1 MKAQSILALVALIG
15 SASSLLVTGCVSKNS
30 SGGGSAQPGYYSR
43 SNTYSP
49 MPMNQAARTD
59 AMRQQYRNEFR

>member
-1 MKAQSILALVALIG
+1 MKAKSILALVAIIG

-30 SGGGSAQPGYYSR
+30 SGGGTAQPGYYGG

-49 MPMNQAARTD
+49 MPMNQAARTE
-59 AMRQQYRNEFR
+59 AMRQQYRKEFR

>member
-1 MKAQSILALVALIG
+1 MKTRSTLLLVAMISGLVP
-15 SASSLLVTGCVSKNS
+15 LLMTGCASNPNP
-30 SGGGSAQPGYYSR
+30 GGSPAPSGIYGT
-43 SNTYSP
+43 NDTYTP